1 MIYFT
6 ISAFLLLHKACFLL
20 YLKSSQQC
28 WHTGENMVRIYG
40 NTYPVKDQIKAL
52 GGRWSAAEKAWFVP
66 AHQQL
71 IAMALVERGCTADEF
86 YARQEVA
93 Q

>member
-1 MIYFT
+1 
-6 ISAFLLLHKACFLL
+6 
-20 YLKSSQQC
+20 
-28 WHTGENMVRIYG
+28 MVRIYG

-52 GGRWSAAEKAWFVP
+52 GGQWSAAEKAWFVP
-66 AHQQL
+66 ANQQL
-71 IAMALVERGCTADEF
+71 IAMALVERGCTADKF